1 VLYRNAAI
9 ATGRSPRLRIGQS
22 VFVVDGRIEWIRPR
36 DAEEDPGPRSQFE
49 VVDAQGATIV
59 PGMVDAHSHVT
70 LPGGADYLER
80 ALDPPGRQLE
90 VAEHNGTIAL
100 QAGIRWFRDV
110 GSVRGRDPVDGRRRA
125 LALGI
130 RDRWA
135 GRTDRPSI
143 RAAGTWLAPRG
154 VLDPGLAIEVPN
166 ADELVDAALRQ
177 LEEGADL
184 IKLYVQSPDPDQSP
198 WSASEIRR
206 VVRAVHGQGARIT
219 AHAQR
224 SGPIRAAVEGGV
236 DAIEHGYR
244 IEADVAREMARQRTF
259 LVTTLTVMRSWLAMG
274 RATRGTIYADP
285 SFRRT
290 ATATLRDAEA
300 SVRVARRAGVRIAAG
315 TDFGGGS
322 GRANQLAWEVES
334 LVRAGLEPWQALGAA
349 TWRGGQLLGERTA
362 GVVREGG
369 PADFFVV
376 HGNPLDDP
384 GALWRVWL
392 VSGQVR

>member
-1 VLYRNAAI
+1 VSVLVEDR
-9 ATGRSPRLRIGQS
+9 RIT
-22 VFVVDGRIEWIRPR
+22 WIRPR
-36 DAEEDPGPRSQFE
+36 DAEEDPGPRSQLE
-49 VVDAQGATIV
+49 IVDAEGATIV

-70 LPGGADYLER
+70 LPGGANYLDR
-80 ALDPPGRQLE
+80 ALDPPARLLE
-90 VAEHNGTIAL
+90 VAEHNGAIAW

-110 GSVRGRDPVDGRRRA
+110 GSPRGRDPVDGRQRA
-125 LALGI
+125 LALGV

-135 GRTDRPSI
+135 GRADRPSI

-154 VLDPGLAIEVPN
+154 VLDPGLAIEADS
-166 ADELVDAALRQ
+166 ADELLEAALRQ
-177 LEEGADL
+177 LDEGADL
-184 IKLYVQSPDPDQSP
+184 VKLYVQSVDPDQSP

-206 VVRAVHGQGARIT
+206 VAREVHARGARVT

-224 SGPIRAAVEGGV
+224 AGPIRAAVLGGV

-244 IEADVAREMARQRTF
+244 IDADVAREMARRRTF

-274 RATRGTIYADP
+274 RATRGTLYADP
-285 SFRRT
+285 TFRRT
-290 ATATLRDAEA
+290 TTATLRDAQA
-300 SVRVARRAGVRIAAG
+300 SVRVAHRAGVRIAAG

-322 GRANQLAWEVES
+322 GRANQLAWEVQS
-334 LVRAGLEPWQALGAA
+334 LVQAGLEPWQALGAA

-369 PADFFVV
+369 PADFFLV

-384 GALWRVWL
+384 SVLWRVWR
-392 VSGQVR
+392 VA